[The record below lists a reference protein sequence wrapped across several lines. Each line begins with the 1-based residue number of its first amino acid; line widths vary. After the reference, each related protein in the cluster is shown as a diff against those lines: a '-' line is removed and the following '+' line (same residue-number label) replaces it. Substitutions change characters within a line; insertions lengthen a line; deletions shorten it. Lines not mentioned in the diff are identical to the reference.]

1 MSNKNDRFGKTNN
14 QTMKTLFLIHA
25 TVITTAFSAAAF
37 SQDIVE
43 AAPAEGAATTIY
55 RQVMPDGR
63 IVYSDKTVKG
73 GKLDHTIKVE
83 PPIKG
88 NSWATEASPQPVA
101 PLPVENTPIR
111 KVASVPGIGKKR
123 SIDDATADVIRAEML
138 LEDARKRQEAGMEPL
153 PGERT
158 GNASGGSRLN
168 EAYEA
173 RQKALAKDVAA
184 AEETLRRSIAERDS
198 LR

>member
-1 MSNKNDRFGKTNN
+1 
-14 QTMKTLFLIHA
+14 MKTLFLLHA
-25 TVITTAFSAAAF
+25 TAITVVFSAAAF
-37 SQDIVE
+37 SQNIIE
-43 AAPAEGAATTIY
+43 AAPAGGGATTIY

-63 IVYSDKTVKG
+63 VVYSDKAIRG

-88 NSWATEASPQPVA
+88 NSWTTESTPQPVA
-101 PLPVENTPIR
+101 PQPVESTPVR
-111 KVASVPGIGKKR
+111 KVASVPGIGKKK
-123 SIDDATADVIRAEML
+123 SIDDANADVIRAEML
-138 LEDARKRQEAGMEPL
+138 LEDAKKRQQAGIEPL

-168 EAYEA
+168 ETYEA
-173 RQKALAKDVAA
+173 RKKSLERDVAA
-184 AEETLRRSIAERDS
+184 AEEALKKAIAERNE